1 MFIKKCLLGLGIMG
15 LTACQNAAISGIPG
29 ASVPTDLT
37 TSAAK
42 TPTWQ
47 VTTLAGTGQF
57 GHQDGTGN
65 AAKFYHP
72 TGIAVS
78 ATGQIYIA
86 DRFNQRIRQMDAQGQ
101 VKTISGQTGNGFL
114 NGTWAEA
121 LFNLPFAL
129 AIGNQNQIYVAD
141 TNNHALR
148 VIQPDNKVITL
159 AGSGDPGAEDGKA
172 GTFNWPG
179 GLAMEPQGGL
189 YIADR
194 LNHRIRYLKADGQV
208 ATVPLLPGTREPAL
222 KEPVGLAHSAEGL
235 LYIADSLNHRIRQ
248 LNPTTG
254 VLKTLAGDG
263 TAGWQDGAGATAQFN
278 TPFGV
283 ALDNEEHLFVV
294 DRGNNRIRMIE
305 LKTGVVSTIAGDGT
319 GGLKDGSG
327 AQAQFKVPFGIAF
340 KAPHDLLVADYG
352 NHAIRRL
359 QLHVK

>member
-1 MFIKKCLLGLGIMG
+1 MFIKMCLLGLGIIG
-15 LTACQNAAISGIPG
+15 LTACQNATLSGLPTT
-29 ASVPTDLT
+29 SVPAGLASITK
-37 TSAAK
+37 AAS
-42 TPTWQ
+42 WQ
-47 VTTLAGTGQF
+47 VTTLAGMGQF
-57 GHQDGTGN
+57 GHQDGTGS
-65 AAKFYHP
+65 AARFYHP

-78 ATGQIYIA
+78 ATGQLYIA
-86 DRFNQRIRQMDAQGQ
+86 DRFNQRIRQMDEQGQ

-129 AIGNQNQIYVAD
+129 AVGNQNQIYVAD
-141 TNNHALR
+141 TNNHAIR
-148 VIQPDNKVITL
+148 VIQKDNKVSTL
-159 AGSGDPGAEDGKA
+159 AGSGDPGSEDGKA

-179 GLAMEPQGGL
+179 GLALDPQGGL

-194 LNHRIRYLKADGQV
+194 LNHQIRYLKADGQV
-208 ATVPLLPGTREPAL
+208 AKARLTPATSEPPLNEPI
-222 KEPVGLAHSAEGL
+222 GLARSSEGL

-254 VLKTLAGDG
+254 ELKTLAGNG
-263 TAGWQDGAGATAQFN
+263 TAGWQDGAGSTAQFN

-283 ALDNEEHLFVV
+283 ALDNGERLFIV

-319 GGLKDGSG
+319 GGLKDGPG

-340 KAPHDLLVADYG
+340 KAPHDLLIADYG

-359 QLHVK
+359 RLNPQE